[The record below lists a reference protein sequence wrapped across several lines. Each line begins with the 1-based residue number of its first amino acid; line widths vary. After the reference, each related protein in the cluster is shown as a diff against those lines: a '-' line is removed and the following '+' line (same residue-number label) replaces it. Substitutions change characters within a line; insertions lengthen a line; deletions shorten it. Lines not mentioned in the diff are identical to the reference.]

1 MTGKGSE
8 RRPQFV
14 SDAQLEENWARTF
27 GRGTRRLTREAIDA
41 CTPRE
46 GAFLDFARKAVGPF
60 GAEGLARD
68 LSETFPGPSDE
79 HDCFGQPANPR

>member
-27 GRGTRRLTREAIDA
+27 GAP
-41 CTPRE
+41 PRPVKP
-46 GAFLDFARKAVGPF
+46 GVDPDLLRFAQKAVGPF
-60 GAEGLARD
+60 GAEALARD
-68 LSETFPGPSDE
+68 LSETFPDAD